1 MSFPDNSNQEAR
13 GNGQPFGSSPYG
25 APSPFGP
32 AASGDQFL
40 PLPYENGTPGSP
52 QYGPAYGAQGYGAQG
67 YGSQG
72 YGAQGYGAQG
82 YAVPGYGFHAG
93 YPGAPDPM
101 APFGRDPY
109 TGERLSNRSKVAA
122 GLLQLFLG
130 SFGAGR
136 FYLGYTGIGAAQLV
150 LTVVGWVTMF
160 MFIGIFIL
168 PAVGIWAFV
177 DAIMIFTGSV
187 RDSNGYKLQP

>member
-40 PLPYENGTPGSP
+40 PLPYDYGTPGSP

-67 YGSQG
+67 Y
-72 YGAQGYGAQG
+72 AA
-82 YAVPGYGFHAG
+82 PGYGFHAG

-101 APFGRDPY
+101 APFGRDPF

-150 LTVVGWVTMF
+150 LTVVGWVTIF